1 MDKYLVTFTI
11 ARPRE
16 IVSIYQLLDE
26 KKIRA
31 SAVRGGSSL
40 LLEGNTKKMND
51 IFDKIEDETKR
62 NGCKR
67 NSNGFITRKIRK
79 IPCLT

>member
-31 SAVRGGSSL
+31 SAVRGCPSL
-40 LLEGNTKKMND
+40 LLEGNTKK
-51 IFDKIEDETKR
+51 
-62 NGCKR
+62 
-67 NSNGFITRKIRK
+67 
-79 IPCLT
+79 